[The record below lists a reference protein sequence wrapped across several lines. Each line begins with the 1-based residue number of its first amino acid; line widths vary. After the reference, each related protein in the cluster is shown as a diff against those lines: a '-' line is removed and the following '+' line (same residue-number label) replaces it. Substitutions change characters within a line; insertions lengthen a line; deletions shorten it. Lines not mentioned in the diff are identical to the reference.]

1 MTSSSV
7 AERYVLR
14 LPATPLRPN
23 GRPVFRPPQIPDS
36 VLGGRVTAIAARG
49 FQTVDDS
56 RIEYRVSVREV
67 PRYFAVAVEVRPALT
82 LHAFERTIGEDY
94 AHTASLLGRV
104 QYIHLPEFLR
114 LLTMGLAPAFSYLI
128 PSWYPPSSQR
138 PGALFRAVYQPA
150 GPWVRDAPS
159 GLELHAAASAAF
171 RRHGSKLKEHTESLL
186 RFLPRLESMTVCF
199 DYVPRK
205 SAIASRV
212 P

>member
-7 AERYVLR
+7 TERYVLR

-36 VLGGRVTAIAARG
+36 LLEGRVTAIATRG

-56 RIEYRVSVREV
+56 RIEYRVSLREV
-67 PRYFAVAVEVRPALT
+67 PRYFALAVEVRPALT
-82 LHAFERTIGEDY
+82 LHAFEHTIGEDY
-94 AHTASLLGRV
+94 AHTASLLGRM

-114 LLTMGLAPAFSYLI
+114 LLTIGLAPAFNYLI
-128 PSWYPPSSQR
+128 PPWYPPASQR

-150 GPWVRDAPS
+150 GPWVPDATS
-159 GLELHAAASAAF
+159 ALELRAAASAAF
-171 RRHGSKLKEHTESLL
+171 RRHGSKLRDHTGRLL
-186 RFLPRLESMTVCF
+186 RFLPRLESMMVCF
-199 DYVPRK
+199 DYVPK
-205 SAIASRV
+205 KPAAV